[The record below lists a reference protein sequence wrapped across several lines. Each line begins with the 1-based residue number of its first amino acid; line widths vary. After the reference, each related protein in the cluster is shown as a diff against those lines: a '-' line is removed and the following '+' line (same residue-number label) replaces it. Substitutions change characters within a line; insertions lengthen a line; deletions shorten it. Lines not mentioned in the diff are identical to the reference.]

1 MVDFE
6 LDDVVFAD
14 VDLNV
19 ISVDLDD
26 DVVVVDVDLAIKLS
40 SLFWAFLA
48 FISFL
53 RQITL
58 QGKYCN
64 YR

>member
-26 DVVVVDVDLAIKLS
+26 DVFVVDVDLAIKLS

-58 QGKYCN
+58 LGNCN